1 MTHSKGAFYGN
12 GMQFVRQVV
21 GALFIISWNLVV
33 TSLVCL
39 AVRMVV
45 PLRMPEDELTI
56 GDDAVHGEEAYA
68 LWGDGEKYD
77 STKHGGWYS
86 DTDMHHSKAPSGVTQ
101 NV

>member
-1 MTHSKGAFYGN
+1 VA
-12 GMQFVRQVV
+12 
-21 GALFIISWNLVV
+21 V

-39 AVRMVV
+39 VVRLVV
-45 PLRMPEDELTI
+45 PLRMPDDELAI

-77 STKHGGWYS
+77 STKHGWYS
-86 DTDMHHSKAPSGVTQ
+86 DNDTQHNKAPSGVTQ